1 MIHSYSLYIYIKII
15 FLIKSIL
22 SFQQIKKMS
31 MTFRN
36 RIASVILFT
45 LKDTKDTP
53 YISPYNA
60 TRESCKLKK
69 KKKKVDDLFVTVT
82 STISTIFYPLIN
94 NILSTPLISPHS
106 IENSKKNFISQVK
119 IIPKPLERA
128 ARRIY
133 GIKTRSQSDPVCTV
147 LDAIASCH
155 EARAQ
160 WTPYAN
166 ENENGRRLRTSGQML
181 RLTRIV
187 LPSPSPITL
196 LPAFFPPPISL
207 LPPPPPRPLSFERP
221 AKQRERER
229 RPAIERPR

>member
-36 RIASVILFT
+36 RVASLILFT

-69 KKKKVDDLFVTVT
+69 ITF
-82 STISTIFYPLIN
+82 TISTIFYPLIN
-94 NILSTPLISPHS
+94 NILSTPLISPRS

>member
-36 RIASVILFT
+36 RVASLILFT

-69 KKKKVDDLFVTVT
+69 VTF
-82 STISTIFYPLIN
+82 TISTIFYPLIN
-94 NILSTPLISPHS
+94 NILSTPLISPRS

-128 ARRIY
+128 ARRITELRRVPKAIPFARY
-133 GIKTRSQSDPVCTV
+133 STRLHRATRRAHSGHRMQMKTKMEGV
-147 LDAIASCH
+147 
-155 EARAQ
+155 
-160 WTPYAN
+160 YA
-166 ENENGRRLRTSGQML
+166 
-181 RLTRIV
+181 
-187 LPSPSPITL
+187 LPD
-196 LPAFFPPPISL
+196 
-207 LPPPPPRPLSFERP
+207 RC
-221 AKQRERER
+221 
-229 RPAIERPR
+229 